1 MESSVAGVRVSLVAF
16 VLQRAVG
23 EQLRN
28 QRLDRADIVREA
40 REPREL
46 SVASI
51 AAKRD
56 ARPRLQ
62 VEGYREGRN
71 GE

>member
-16 VLQRAVG
+16 VLQRAVAVTKS
-23 EQLRN
+23 EARS
-28 QRLDRADIVREA
+28 A

-51 AAKRD
+51 AGKGD